1 MTIAGR
7 LWTASLQ
14 SIVLILLILII
25 RQVLRKYPKIYSYS
39 LWSLVGLRLLCPIW
53 PESPFS
59 LQPQPMDFAYIQEE
73 AVLPEAGDDL
83 SQMTIEGEDSGLPDA
98 VKGQENST
106 LSGSGNVQG
115 SSTLSGLGTAQG
127 SSTLS
132 GSGNV
137 QESSTLS
144 GPGNVQGSIALSG
157 IRDQGNGTADVGTGM
172 DVRGAYQ
179 SLIKLLV
186 IIYTAGA
193 AGLFCF
199 YLIQYARV
207 RKWTADAVREEENV
221 WLSDCIASP
230 FVMGIW
236 KGKIFL
242 PYGLAPLARDH
253 ILRHERM
260 HIRHRDPLIRWLGIL
275 CICLHWWNPFVWLA
289 VHKMNQDME
298 MFCDE
303 SALSGASMEEKKA
316 YSKVLLDFAEQKS
329 GLSVGLAFGESNTEQ
344 RVRNIMNKR
353 RGRILITCAVV
364 LVAIVS
370 AVTLMTVP
378 EESQAQGDSPFAGAL
393 GSPEEASPPEGTIF
407 AGLNGEV
414 TLSKEDI
421 TYLQEIC
428 PRIPVFDSGKDLDV
442 AAWAYY
448 LFSSYTS
455 DFDKET
461 VRRFSPQYGFE
472 TDFVKVSQEEVE
484 ETVRQIFGKPL
495 WEYGVT
501 PQDIT
506 KELEGILF
514 EEGSYYVSV
523 SDSPDY
529 AFSLERIEEV
539 NGLVELEF
547 LERVAGEQPYAQ
559 VRLFLDDADT
569 ERGFRIAAKERN
581 DIPTSMTDNQIEDT
595 VTEVDMAPYGMVT
608 FAAIYPNFEKNAYA
622 DVAFK
627 LYQNGQEREIV
638 SAGQSRRDQW
648 VFRKVMEAS
657 FPDINADGFTDI
669 IVISSYRQGDA
680 LKTEARIFT
689 GSDTGFV
696 AETYLEEA
704 YNESHEDKSAADVV
718 EFVSLAENQDY
729 FVETSIYGRWTVV
742 EYIPTKGISAVS
754 RADIEKIEGSWLT
767 YGRNAYRASWLDTVK
782 TVENYRKELVTARE
796 FDELYGVTTAELGLA
811 NTAFTYYEL
820 EGVSDTTFGTHFYM
834 IDSEN
839 AIMLYDGAF
848 FRVTRV

>member
-7 LWTASLQ
+7 LWTTSLQ

-73 AVLPEAGDDL
+73 AVLPEAGDGL
-83 SQMTIEGEDSGLPDA
+83 SQMTIEEEDSGLPDA

-115 SSTLSGLGTAQG
+115 SSTLSGLGNAQG

-172 DVRGAYQ
+172 DVRGVYQ

-353 RGRILITCAVV
+353 RGRILITCAVA

-378 EESQAQGDSPFAGAL
+378 GESQAQGDSPFAGAL

-506 KELEGILF
+506 KQLEGILF

-547 LERVAGEQPYAQ
+547 LEGVAGEQPYAQ

-581 DIPTSMTDNQIEDT
+581 DIPTPMADNRIEDT
-595 VTEVDMAPYGMVT
+595 VTEVDMTPYGVVT
-608 FAAIYPNFEKNAYA
+608 FAAIYPHFEENAYA

-648 VFRKVMEAS
+648 VFQEVMETS

-669 IVISSYRQGDA
+669 IAISSYRQGDA
-680 LKTEARIFT
+680 LRTEARIFT
-689 GSDTGFV
+689 GSDTGF
-696 AETYLEEA
+696 AEETYLEEA
-704 YNESHEDKSAADVV
+704 YNESHEDKSAVDVV
-718 EFVSLAENQDY
+718 EFVSLTENQDY
-729 FVETSIYGRWTVV
+729 FVETSIYGRWSVV
-742 EYIPTKGISAVS
+742 EYIPTKGISAVPQE
-754 RADIEKIEGSWLT
+754 DIEKIEGSWLT
-767 YGRNAYRASWLDTVK
+767 YGRSAYRASWLDTAK
-782 TVENYRKELVTARE
+782 TVEHYQKELVTAQE
-796 FDELYGVTTAELGLA
+796 FNELYGVATTELGLA
-811 NTAFTYYEL
+811 NTYFTYYEL

>member
-98 VKGQENST
+98 VKGQKNST

-378 EESQAQGDSPFAGAL
+378 GESQAQGDFPFAGAL

-428 PRIPVFDSGKDLDV
+428 PRIPVFYSGQDLDV
-442 AAWAYY
+442 TAWAYY

-495 WEYGVT
+495 SEYGVT
-501 PQDIT
+501 PQDII
-506 KELEGILF
+506 KELEDGLF

-529 AFSLERIEEV
+529 VFALKRIEEV
-539 NGLVELEF
+539 NGLIELEF
-547 LERVAGEQPYAQ
+547 LEGVAGEQPYAQ

-581 DIPTSMTDNQIEDT
+581 DLPTPMADNRIEDT
-595 VTEVDMAPYGMVT
+595 VTEVDMTPYGVVT
-608 FAAIYPNFEKNAYA
+608 FAAIYPHFEENAYA

-648 VFRKVMEAS
+648 VFQEVIETS
-657 FPDINADGFTDI
+657 FPDINTDGFTDI
-669 IVISSYRQGDA
+669 IAISSYRQGDA
-680 LKTEARIFT
+680 LRTEARIFT

-696 AETYLEEA
+696 EETYLEEA
-704 YNESHEDKSAADVV
+704 YNESHEDKSAVDVV

-729 FVETSIYGRWTVV
+729 FVETSIYGRWSVV
-742 EYIPTKGISAVS
+742 EYIPTKGISAVPQE
-754 RADIEKIEGSWLT
+754 DIEKIEGSWLT
-767 YGRNAYRASWLDTVK
+767 YGRSAYRASWLDTAK
-782 TVENYRKELVTARE
+782 TVEHYQKEFVTAQE
-796 FDELYGVTTAELGLA
+796 FNELYGVATTELGLA
-811 NTAFTYYEL
+811 NTYFTYYEL

-839 AIMLYDGAF
+839 AVMLYDGAF

>member
-7 LWTASLQ
+7 LWMASLQ
-14 SIVLILLILII
+14 SIMLILLILIV

-73 AVLPEAGDDL
+73 DVLPKVGDGL

-98 VKGQENST
+98 VKGQKNST

-115 SSTLSGLGTAQG
+115 SS
-127 SSTLS
+127 
-132 GSGNV
+132 
-137 QESSTLS
+137 
-144 GPGNVQGSIALSG
+144 ALSG
-157 IRDQGNGTADVGTGM
+157 MRDQGNGAADVGIGM
-172 DVRGAYQ
+172 DVRGVYQ

-193 AGLFCF
+193 GGLFCF
-199 YLIQYARV
+199 YLIQYARI

-221 WLSDCIASP
+221 WLSDGIASP

-329 GLSVGLAFGESNTEQ
+329 GISVGLAFGESNTEQ

-353 RGRILITCAVV
+353 RGRIFITCAVV

-370 AVTLMTVP
+370 AVTLLTVP
-378 EESQAQGDSPFAGAL
+378 GESQAQGDSPAAGVL
-393 GSPEEASPPEGTIF
+393 GSPGEASPPEGTIF

-506 KELEGILF
+506 KQLEGILF

-595 VTEVDMAPYGMVT
+595 ITEVDMAPYGMVT

-638 SAGQSRRDQW
+638 STGQSRRDQW

-742 EYIPTKGISAVS
+742 QYIPTKGISAVS

>member
-7 LWTASLQ
+7 LWMASLQ
-14 SIVLILLILII
+14 SIVLILLILIV

-73 AVLPEAGDDL
+73 AVLPEVGDGL
-83 SQMTIEGEDSGLPDA
+83 SQMTIEGEDSGLHDE
-98 VKGQENST
+98 VKGQKNST

-115 SSTLSGLGTAQG
+115 SS
-127 SSTLS
+127 
-132 GSGNV
+132 
-137 QESSTLS
+137 
-144 GPGNVQGSIALSG
+144 ALSG
-157 IRDQGNGTADVGTGM
+157 MRDQGNGAADVGTSM
-172 DVRGAYQ
+172 DVRGVYQ
-179 SLIKLLV
+179 SLIRLLV

-193 AGLFCF
+193 GGLFCF

-221 WLSDCIASP
+221 WLSDGIASP

-242 PYGLAPLARDH
+242 PYGLAPLDRDH
-253 ILRHERM
+253 ILKHERM

-329 GLSVGLAFGESNTEQ
+329 GISVGLAFGESNTEQ

-370 AVTLMTVP
+370 AVTLLTVP
-378 EESQAQGDSPFAGAL
+378 GESQAQGDSPVAGAL
-393 GSPEEASPPEGTIF
+393 GSPGEASPPEGTIF

-506 KELEGILF
+506 KQLEGILF

-581 DIPTSMTDNQIEDT
+581 DIPTSMTDNRIEDT

-680 LKTEARIFT
+680 LRTEARIFT

-742 EYIPTKGISAVS
+742 QYIPTKGISAVS

>member
-7 LWTASLQ
+7 LWMASLQ
-14 SIVLILLILII
+14 SIVLIVLILIV

-39 LWSLVGLRLLCPIW
+39 LWALVGLGLLCPIW
-53 PESPFS
+53 PESSFS
-59 LQPQPMDFAYIQEE
+59 LQPQPINFAYIGEE
-73 AVLPEAGDDL
+73 AVLPEVGDGL

-98 VKGQENST
+98 VKGQGKEQEN
-106 LSGSGNVQG
+106 
-115 SSTLSGLGTAQG
+115 
-127 SSTLS
+127 
-132 GSGNV
+132 
-137 QESSTLS
+137 STLS
-144 GPGNVQGSIALSG
+144 GPGNVQGSSTLSGSGNAQGGSALSG
-157 IRDQGNGTADVGTGM
+157 MSDQENEAADVGTGM
-172 DVRGAYQ
+172 DVRGVYR
-179 SLIKLLV
+179 SLKKLLV

-199 YLIQYARV
+199 YLIQYFRV
-207 RKWTADAVREEENV
+207 RKWTSDAVREEENV
-221 WLSDCIASP
+221 WLSDCIDSP

-242 PYGLAPLARDH
+242 PYGLVPLARDH

-260 HIRHRDPLIRWLGIL
+260 HIKHRDPLIRWLGIL

-303 SALSGASMEEKKA
+303 SALSGASLEEKRVYA
-316 YSKVLLDFAEQKS
+316 KVLLDFAQRTS
-329 GLSVGLAFGESNTEQ
+329 GLSVGLAFGESNTER
-344 RVRNIMNKR
+344 RVRNIMSKR
-353 RGRILITCAVV
+353 RGRIFITFAVV

-378 EESQAQGDSPFAGAL
+378 RESQAQGDSPFDEAL
-393 GSPEEASPPEGTIF
+393 GSRTQGDSLSDEALGSQGEASPPEGTIF

-414 TLSKEDI
+414 ILSKEDI
-421 TYLQEIC
+421 AYLEKVC
-428 PRIPVFDSGKDLDV
+428 PWIPVFYSGQDLDETD
-442 AAWAYY
+442 WAYY
-448 LFSSYTS
+448 IFGSYTS
-455 DFDKET
+455 DFAKET
-461 VRRFSPQYGFE
+461 VRRFSKQYGFE

-484 ETVRQIFGKPL
+484 EAVRQIFGKPL
-495 WEYGVT
+495 SEYGVT
-501 PQDIT
+501 PQDISG
-506 KELEGILF
+506 KLEGVLF

-529 AFSLERIEEV
+529 VFALKRIEEV

-547 LERVAGEQPYAQ
+547 LEGVAGEQPYAQ
-559 VRLFLDDADT
+559 VRLFLDAAHT

-581 DIPTSMTDNQIEDT
+581 QISAPMPDNRIDDT
-595 VTEVDMAPYGMVT
+595 VTEVQINPYGMVT
-608 FAAIYPNFEKNAYA
+608 FAAIYPRFEENAYA
-622 DVAFK
+622 DVEFK
-627 LYQNGQEREIV
+627 LYQDGQEREIV
-638 SAGQSRRDQW
+638 SVGQSRRDQW
-648 VFRKVMEAS
+648 VFQEVMETA

-669 IVISSYRQGDA
+669 IVISSYRQAGA
-680 LKTEARIFT
+680 LRTEARIFT
-689 GSDTGFV
+689 GLDTGFV
-696 AETYLEEA
+696 EETYLEEA
-704 YNESHEDKSAADVV
+704 YNESHEEKNAADVT

-767 YGRNAYRASWLDTVK
+767 YGRSAYRASWLDTAK
-782 TVENYRKELVTARE
+782 TVEHYQKELVTARE
-796 FDELYGVTTAELGLA
+796 FDELYGVTTEELSLA

-839 AIMLYDGAF
+839 AIMFYDGAF
-848 FRVTRV
+848 FRVTRI